1 MYLNSVQRF
10 KEIIKILAFYGFGH
24 IVDSKLNEDKAPEN
38 LRKAFE
44 DLGPTFIKIGKILST
59 RPDILSAP
67 YIKELSKLQDSV
79 PEDNFSDINEI
90 FFKEFNISIDDAFL
104 SFNKKPLASASI
116 SQVYCAKLHNNK
128 EVIVKIQRP
137 KIKEK
142 MNMDLAILKKIF
154 DIGKIKTFDTL
165 IDPKEAIDELINA
178 TNLELNFNNEKENIK
193 KFEYFNKNLKSI
205 YIPKTIDKYCSTQI
219 ITMEKINGFK
229 ITDIKTLDKLNYN
242 KKDVAHKLTLSILKQ
257 IFEDG
262 FFHGDPHPG
271 NIFIYEGKICYIDF
285 GIMGTLTPD
294 LKNYLNEAMIAIA
307 LKDVDRLISVILSIG
322 IKKGYI
328 NKNTLFEDINYLFDI
343 YLSTPLKNIKM
354 STMLQ
359 EVFECAKN
367 NNISLPKELTMLIRS
382 LIIIEG
388 ILEKIDPDIKILD
401 IAIPYVK
408 NNNKI
413 NFFNNINLDEL
424 ILNSYKTAEDLCKI
438 PNKTV
443 QLLNNILN
451 GRSKIQL
458 TINNLDRSINELN
471 RMINRIVFALI
482 ISSMIIASSF
492 ILNSSIGPK
501 FYDISIIGILG
512 YLIAAFMGFWLL
524 ISIIKSGKL

>member
-24 IVDSKLNEDKAPEN
+24 IVDSKFNEDKAPEN

-44 DLGPTFIKIGKILST
+44 ELGPTFIKIGQILST

-79 PEDNFSDINEI
+79 PEDNFSNINKI
-90 FFKEFNISIDDAFL
+90 FFEEFNISIEDAFL
-104 SFNKKPLASASI
+104 NFNRKPLASASI
-116 SQVYCAKLHNNK
+116 SQVYSAKLHNNE

-137 KIKEK
+137 EIKEK
-142 MNMDLAILKKIF
+142 MNMDLAILRKIF
-154 DIGKIKTFDTL
+154 TLGKIKTFDTL

-178 TNLELNFNNEKENIK
+178 TNLELDFNNEKENIK
-193 KFEYFNKNLKSI
+193 KFKYFNKNLKCI
-205 YIPKTIDKYCSTQI
+205 YVPNTIDKYCSSKI
-219 ITMEKINGFK
+219 ITMEKIHGFK
-229 ITDIKTLDKLNYN
+229 ITDTKSLDKLNYD
-242 KKDVAHKLTLSILKQ
+242 KKDVAHKLAISILKQ

-285 GIMGTLTPD
+285 GIMGTLSSD
-294 LKNYLNEAMIAIA
+294 LKNYLNKAMVAVA
-307 LKDVDRLISVILSIG
+307 FKDVDKLISVLLSIG

-328 NKNTLFEDINYLFDI
+328 NKNNLFEDINYLFDI

-359 EVFECAKN
+359 EVFECAN
-367 NNISLPKELTMLIRS
+367 RNNISLPKELTMLIRS

-388 ILEKIDPDIKILD
+388 ILEKIDPNIQILD

-413 NFFNNINLDEL
+413 NFFKNIDFDEL
-424 ILNSYKTAEDLCKI
+424 ILNSYKTAEDLSKI
-438 PNKTV
+438 PTKTV
-443 QLLNNILN
+443 QLLNSILN

-458 TINNLDRSINELN
+458 NVNNLDRSINELN

-482 ISSMIIASSF
+482 ISSMIIGFSF
-492 ILNSSIGPK
+492 ILNSNIGPK